1 MKFKKKLV
9 SKVKQLRDQLGIPQQ
24 KLAKLAKVSRQTIY
38 YLETAKEGYNPSL
51 TLSFEISRILGKPI
65 EEIFYFEPII
75 RDFLGDK
82 TMNEIDEV
90 AEITG
95 IETIKIWNLKKI
107 DDDQL
112 SEMYSEEE
120 LIKIAEAFGVKF
132 QDLFLK
138 DEEEI

>member
-1 MKFKKKLV
+1 LKFKKKLV

-120 LIKIAEAFGVKF
+120 LIKIAEAFGLKF

>member
-9 SKVKQLRDQLGIPQQ
+9 SKIKELRDQLGMPQQ

-51 TLSFEISRILGKPI
+51 TLSLDISRILGRPI

-82 TMNEIDEV
+82 TTDEMDEV
-90 AEITG
+90 AANTG
-95 IETIKIWNLKKI
+95 IDTIKIWNLKKI
-107 DDDQL
+107 NDDQL

-120 LIKIAEAFGVKF
+120 LIKIAEAFGVTF

>member
-9 SKVKQLRDQLGIPQQ
+9 SKVKQLRDQLAIPQQ

-51 TLSFEISRILGKPI
+51 TLSLDISRILGKPI

-75 RDFLGDK
+75 RDFIGEK
-82 TMNEIDEV
+82 KVNEVNEV
-90 AEITG
+90 AKITR
-95 IETIKIWNLKKI
+95 IDDSRILKLTEI

-112 SEMYSEEE
+112 PEMYSEEE
-120 LIKIAEAFGVKF
+120 LIKISEAFGVTF

-138 DEEEI
+138 DEE

>member
-9 SKVKQLRDQLGIPQQ
+9 SKIKELRDQLGIPQQ

-51 TLSFEISRILGKPI
+51 TLSLDISRILGKPI

-82 TMNEIDEV
+82 TTDEIDEV

-112 SEMYSEEE
+112 SKMYTDED
-120 LIKIAEAFGVKF
+120 LIKIAEAFGVTF

>member
-1 MKFKKKLV
+1 LKFKKKLV

>member
-9 SKVKQLRDQLGIPQQ
+9 SKIKELREKFSIPQQ

-51 TLSFEISRILGKPI
+51 TLSLDISRILGKPI

-75 RDFLGDK
+75 RDFIGEK
-82 TMNEIDEV
+82 KVNEVNEV
-90 AEITG
+90 AKITG
-95 IETIKIWNLKKI
+95 IDKPRIFKLAEI

-112 SEMYSEEE
+112 SKMYTEED
-120 LIKIAEAFGVKF
+120 LIKIAEAFGVTF

>member
-9 SKVKQLRDQLGIPQQ
+9 SKIKKLRDQLGIPQQ

-51 TLSFEISRILGKPI
+51 TLSLDISRILGKPI

-75 RDFLGDK
+75 RDFIGEK
-82 TMNEIDEV
+82 IVNELNEV
-90 AEITG
+90 AVITG
-95 IETIKIWNLKKI
+95 IDKPRILKLTEI
-107 DDDQL
+107 DDKQL

-120 LIKIAEAFGVKF
+120 LIKIAEAFGVTF

>member
-9 SKVKQLRDQLGIPQQ
+9 SKIKELRDQLGMPQQ

-51 TLSFEISRILGKPI
+51 TLSLDISRILGRPI

-82 TMNEIDEV
+82 TTDELDKV
-90 AEITG
+90 SEITE

-120 LIKIAEAFGVKF
+120 LIKIAEAFGVTF

>member
-9 SKVKQLRDQLGIPQQ
+9 SKIKELRDQLGIPQQ

-51 TLSFEISRILGKPI
+51 TLSLDISRILGKPI
-65 EEIFYFEPII
+65 EEIFYFEPLI

-82 TMNEIDEV
+82 TTDEIDEV
-90 AEITG
+90 TEITG
-95 IETIKIWNLKKI
+95 IDTIKIWNLKKI

-120 LIKIAEAFGVKF
+120 LIKIAEAFGVTF

>member
-9 SKVKQLRDQLGIPQQ
+9 SKIKKLRDQLGIPQQ

-51 TLSFEISRILGKPI
+51 TLSLDISRILGKPI

-75 RDFLGDK
+75 RDFIGEK
-82 TMNEIDEV
+82 IVNELNEV

-95 IETIKIWNLKKI
+95 IDKPRILKLTEI

-120 LIKIAEAFGVKF
+120 LIKIAEAFGVSF

>member
-51 TLSFEISRILGKPI
+51 TLSLDISRILGKPI

-75 RDFLGDK
+75 RDFIGEK
-82 TMNEIDEV
+82 KVNEVNEV
-90 AEITG
+90 AKITR
-95 IETIKIWNLKKI
+95 IDDSRILKLTEI

-112 SEMYSEEE
+112 PEMYSEEE
-120 LIKIAEAFGVKF
+120 LIKISEAFGVTF

>member
-1 MKFKKKLV
+1 MV
-9 SKVKQLRDQLGIPQQ
+9 SKIKKLRDQLGIPQQ

-51 TLSFEISRILGKPI
+51 TLSLDISRILGKPI

-75 RDFLGDK
+75 RDFIGEK
-82 TMNEIDEV
+82 IVNELNEV

-95 IETIKIWNLKKI
+95 IDKPRILNLIEI
-107 DDDQL
+107 DDEQL

-120 LIKIAEAFGVKF
+120 LIKIAEAFGVSF

-138 DEEEI
+138 DEE

>member
-9 SKVKQLRDQLGIPQQ
+9 SKVKQLREQLGIPQQ

-51 TLSFEISRILGKPI
+51 TLSLDISRILGKPI

-75 RDFLGDK
+75 RDFIGEK
-82 TMNEIDEV
+82 KVNEVNEV
-90 AEITG
+90 AKITR
-95 IETIKIWNLKKI
+95 IDDSRILKLTEI

-112 SEMYSEEE
+112 PEMYSEEE
-120 LIKIAEAFGVKF
+120 LIKISEAFGVTF

-138 DEEEI
+138 DEE

>member
-9 SKVKQLRDQLGIPQQ
+9 SKIKELRDQLGIPQQ

-38 YLETAKEGYNPSL
+38 YLETAREGYNPSL
-51 TLSFEISRILGKPI
+51 TLSLDISRILGKPI

-82 TMNEIDEV
+82 TTDEIDEV
-90 AEITG
+90 TEITG
-95 IETIKIWNLKKI
+95 IDTIKIWNLKKI
-107 DDDQL
+107 DDNQL

-120 LIKIAEAFGVKF
+120 LIKIAEAFGVTF

>member
-1 MKFKKKLV
+1 LV
-9 SKVKQLRDQLGIPQQ
+9 SKIKKLRDQLGIPQQ

-51 TLSFEISRILGKPI
+51 TLSLDISRILGKPI

-75 RDFLGDK
+75 RDFIGEK
-82 TMNEIDEV
+82 IVNELNEV

-95 IETIKIWNLKKI
+95 IDKPRILNLIEI
-107 DDDQL
+107 DDEQL

-120 LIKIAEAFGVKF
+120 LIKIAEAFGVSF

-138 DEEEI
+138 DEE